1 VTPTLGFAD
10 AYWDGEQFAGGEL
23 SGDPL
28 KALPLDAFRAEFM
41 GRNYGVPSE
50 FLCYERPPQWTYDHA
65 LAFSMLHDIRVRPC
79 GVAALEK
86 MSPIWNVMTRF
97 GVSKAEWHPYWEPKP
112 LATAQPGSVKVSL
125 YCRPGVKGKGGRALL
140 VVSNL
145 SADQPAT
152 AQVTLDCARIGMSGK
167 IATDALS
174 RETLRCAEGKLT
186 VPLQPMRMRMVWA
199 E

>member
-1 VTPTLGFAD
+1 
-10 AYWDGEQFAGGEL
+10 L

-28 KALPLDAFRAEFM
+28 KALPLGAFRAEFM
-41 GRNYGVPSE
+41 GRNFGVPCE

-65 LAFSMLHDIRVRPC
+65 LAFSMLHGVRVRPC

-97 GVSKAEWHPYWEPKP
+97 GVSKAEWHPYWETKP
-112 LATAQPGSVKVSL
+112 LATAEPQSVKVSL
-125 YCRPGVKGKGGRALL
+125 YSRRGCALL

-152 AQVTLDCARIGMSGK
+152 AQVTLHAVPAKS
-167 IATDALS
+167 ATDALS
-174 RETLRCAEGKLT
+174 RETLSCADGKVT
-186 VPLQPMRMRMVWA
+186 VSLQPMRMRLVWV